1 MRNRRGCGGRTA
13 PWLPSLRKPSTSMP
27 APPAGCLRYGRQQPA
42 QRPAR
47 VLLAVHRG
55 ARAWAS
61 KLAFEPAAPP
71 RPTCESRSRLR
82 SIDCDQPPAS
92 PARARRV
99 LGNRGSLPSNAAA
112 HVACWRC
119 VPVVPGRG
127 GMCGVPAAH
136 LARRML
142 QQLPGRARELLPRV
156 AAAGCLSRSGRD
168 RAACGVTEG
177 GLPPLGAPRTPS
189 GTSPARAS
197 PRSGEAAALRVLV
210 SACSPANQQRHP
222 TECSGRRLSQLRVPR
237 G

>member
-13 PWLPSLRKPSTSMP
+13 PWLPSLRKPSTSMS
-27 APPAGCLRYGRQQPA
+27 APPAGCVRYGRQQPA

-61 KLAFEPAAPP
+61 KLALSPLPRRGRRVNRDRVFDRLRPAAS
-71 RPTCESRSRLR
+71 PTG
-82 SIDCDQPPAS
+82 
-92 PARARRV
+92 ARAARV

-142 QQLPGRARELLPRV
+142 QQLPGGARELSPHV

-168 RAACGVTEG
+168 RAACGVTAA
-177 GLPPLGAPRTPS
+177 GLSPLGAPRTPS
-189 GTSPARAS
+189 GSSLARAS
-197 PRSGEAAALRVLV
+197 PRSGEAAALRGWV
-210 SACSPANQQRHP
+210 SALLAHQPAAP
-222 TECSGRRLSQLRVPR
+222 PY
-237 G
+237 

>member
-1 MRNRRGCGGRTA
+1 M
-13 PWLPSLRKPSTSMP
+13 S
-27 APPAGCLRYGRQQPA
+27 APPAGCVRYGRQQPA

-61 KLAFEPAAPP
+61 KLALSPPP
-71 RPTCESRSRLR
+71 RRGRRVNRDRVFDR
-82 SIDCDQPPAS
+82 SIATSRQPAS

-127 GMCGVPAAH
+127 GMCGVLAAH

-142 QQLPGRARELLPRV
+142 QQLPGRARELSPHV
-156 AAAGCLSRSGRD
+156 TAAGCLSRSGRD
-168 RAACGVTEG
+168 RAACGVTAA

-197 PRSGEAAALRVLV
+197 PRSGEAAALRVGV
-210 SACSPANQQRHP
+210 SALLARQPAAP
-222 TECSGRRLSQLRVPR
+222 PY
-237 G
+237 

>member
-13 PWLPSLRKPSTSMP
+13 PWLPSLRKPSTSMS
-27 APPAGCLRYGRQQPA
+27 APPAGCVRYGRQQPA

-61 KLAFEPAAPP
+61 KLALSPPP
-71 RPTCESRSRLR
+71 RRGRRESRSRLR

-99 LGNRGSLPSNAAA
+99 LGNRDSLPSNAAA

-142 QQLPGRARELLPRV
+142 QQLPGRARELSPHV
-156 AAAGCLSRSGRD
+156 TAAGCLSRSGRD
-168 RAACGVTEG
+168 RAACGVTAA
-177 GLPPLGAPRTPS
+177 GLPPPGAPRAPS

-197 PRSGEAAALRVLV
+197 PPSGEAAV
-210 SACSPANQQRHP
+210 SALLARQPAAP
-222 TECSGRRLSQLRVPR
+222 PY
-237 G
+237 

>member
-27 APPAGCLRYGRQQPA
+27 APPAGCVRYGRQQPA

-61 KLAFEPAAPP
+61 KLALSPPP
-71 RPTCESRSRLR
+71 RRGRRVNRDRVFDR
-82 SIDCDQPPAS
+82 SIATSRQPAS

-142 QQLPGRARELLPRV
+142 QQLPGRARELSPHV

-168 RAACGVTEG
+168 RAACGVTAA

-197 PRSGEAAALRVLV
+197 PRSGEAAALRVWV
-210 SACSPANQQRHP
+210 SALLAHQPAAP
-222 TECSGRRLSQLRVPR
+222 PY
-237 G
+237 